1 MSKTKNAI
9 VMNGMRGKQLDPKVI
24 RTHGHCIDEGIG
36 MTVCIEMYI
45 LFNWLP
51 NAEFFFALSTNI

>member
-1 MSKTKNAI
+1 
-9 VMNGMRGKQLDPKVI
+9 MNGMSGKQLDPKVI
-24 RTHGHCIDEGIG
+24 RTHGHCIDEGMG

-51 NAEFFFALSTNI
+51 NAEFFFTLSTNI